1 MPLTDGV
8 WVTPDTMIEQLVFA
22 IPAIPVTVV
31 SAHVSLVRHT
41 RSLSDSRMC
50 ACDSNERC

>member
-22 IPAIPVTVV
+22 IPAIPVAVV
-31 SAHVSLVRHT
+31 SARVSLVRHT